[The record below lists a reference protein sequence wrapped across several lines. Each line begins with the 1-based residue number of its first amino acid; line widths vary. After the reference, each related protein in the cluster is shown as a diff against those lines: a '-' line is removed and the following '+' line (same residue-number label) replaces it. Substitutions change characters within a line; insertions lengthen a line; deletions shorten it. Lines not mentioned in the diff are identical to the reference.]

1 MRVIIVQALLLVLL
15 SLAGSEEEIEAALAA
30 DSECGSGDEA
40 LCALNALQLRG
51 RALAAED
58 AASDQEHATAV
69 NASGAGG
76 GPLAEVREARL
87 LLALLGPLQLPV
99 QPALPS
105 LQELLSGLR
114 RGLHPSG
121 PGKAAGTA
129 GGNDAAT
136 GVRRQLGAVLSR
148 PVLAKLNLG
157 GSCCP
162 APNGNYLGC
171 CPESMIP
178 HPAAPPPAIVN
189 GRKTLTVYHQTSPE
203 ACRGIMATGF
213 RLGHG
218 GWCGNAIY
226 FALTPQATKTKAITP
241 HSGIGCM
248 LEAVVDVGNKL
259 RYPCCRY
266 CGGRQDEHV
275 YWTEAQLTSK
285 GYDSIE
291 IDPGDGPEIIVYN
304 KARILRLK
312 EIPFDPAWTP
322 HRLTYKEWGQTSA
335 ADDVQRLHR
344 VRQADGT

>member
-1 MRVIIVQALLLVLL
+1 VLL

-76 GPLAEVREARL
+76 VHWPRCAKHGCFSRYSARYSCQCNQRCHHYRNCCPDYD
-87 LLALLGPLQLPV
+87 AVCTHPAPARPPA
-99 QPALPS
+99 QPAGTTRPPASAGSSALCSAVPS
-105 LQELLSGLR
+105 C
-114 RGLHPSG
+114 
-121 PGKAAGTA
+121 
-129 GGNDAAT
+129 
-136 GVRRQLGAVLSR
+136 
-148 PVLAKLNLG
+148 AKLNLG

-322 HRLTYKEWGQTSA
+322 HRLTYKE
-335 ADDVQRLHR
+335 
-344 VRQADGT
+344 